1 MRVLS
6 FEKGN
11 KQSGQV
17 LYVSVVQEKVINKD
31 IIIAAFS
38 EVKLFLNLIP
48 FRLGGEVV
56 SSPRES
62 PVLFQVS
69 RSLV

>member
-38 EVKLFLNLIP
+38 EVKLFLNL
-48 FRLGGEVV
+48 
-56 SSPRES
+56 
-62 PVLFQVS
+62 
-69 RSLV
+69 

>member
-11 KQSGQV
+11 QQSGQV
-17 LYVSVVQEKVINKD
+17 LYVSVVQEEVTNKD

-38 EVKLFLNLIP
+38 EVKLFLNLFL
-48 FRLGGEVV
+48 FRLGGAVV

>member
-11 KQSGQV
+11 QQSGQV
-17 LYVSVVQEKVINKD
+17 LYVSVVQEEVTNKD

-38 EVKLFLNLIP
+38 VKLFLNLIL